1 MIKIYLES
9 KDSRLTEITVD
20 EFIKSS
26 KTFLNGKANKSEA
39 IKLLNSAIKQIY
51 ESLDN
56 KDKSYVYTI
65 IAELQPAEGAVNYK
79 TDYYIRDLLQ
89 EFIVFYSTKLNDIL
103 CQDILNPS
111 YIKATGNYANSNINL
126 YGVKK
131 DQNKVAIIIKSFAFC
146 SVPKEEELYVATT
159 CGTGGTS
166 ILFSKLKQLVADHS
180 FYEKEYNKIRYI
192 HLESIENANT
202 INFYTRLGFYK
213 TNKDTKNILN
223 DMIKKIYKKDMSYGE
238 YIDQSNLDIG
248 GSMYWSDEQKIL
260 KKLKCYYEYT
270 PELWYKNIQNMKKQG
285 LNQNEVLN
293 HFYSKYEELK
303 GAGIPDVDEPQK
315 KRKDKTEGY
324 DLHAVVVHKP
334 IDVDKAFEE
343 SKKFI
348 NEERNFYRETQNS
361 FRFRNIP
368 KQRFEKKTFKSK
380 KISPNITLVY
390 GKLK

>member
-146 SVPKEEELYVATT
+146 SVPKEEELYTFPSLPIDENGIIIT
-159 CGTGGTS
+159 NCPEYQK
-166 ILFSKLKQLVADHS
+166 INKFNKFDFSLIPKRCLKLK
-180 FYEKEYNKIRYI
+180 N
-192 HLESIENANT
+192 
-202 INFYTRLGFYK
+202 
-213 TNKDTKNILN
+213 
-223 DMIKKIYKKDMSYGE
+223 
-238 YIDQSNLDIG
+238 
-248 GSMYWSDEQKIL
+248 
-260 KKLKCYYEYT
+260 
-270 PELWYKNIQNMKKQG
+270 
-285 LNQNEVLN
+285 
-293 HFYSKYEELK
+293 
-303 GAGIPDVDEPQK
+303 
-315 KRKDKTEGY
+315 
-324 DLHAVVVHKP
+324 
-334 IDVDKAFEE
+334 
-343 SKKFI
+343 
-348 NEERNFYRETQNS
+348 
-361 FRFRNIP
+361 
-368 KQRFEKKTFKSK
+368 
-380 KISPNITLVY
+380 
-390 GKLK
+390 